1 MIVVDSAALI
11 AILEEESDAATY
23 AAAIQQAHRSL
34 ISAVNVHET
43 GIVRKDAHGL
53 QGKDR
58 LIDRIAA
65 AFGLGGDRLV
75 AREAEAGPAVV
86 ETEQHRLEHLHIGA
100 GDRAAMLALLP
111 VLGVVALHKGLEPGL
126 GVAVERDA
134 SGMAEHLLA
143 PGAQMFRQT
152 GSSRHEFPSG
162 LQQQP
167 ARQRG

>member
-43 GIVRKDAHGL
+43 GIVRKGAHGL

-65 AFGLGGDRLV
+65 AAGFWHECAAAKRRRQGLRCVARLV
-75 AREAEAGPAVV
+75 GIVRSISV
-86 ETEQHRLEHLHIGA
+86 
-100 GDRAAMLALLP
+100 
-111 VLGVVALHKGLEPGL
+111 
-126 GVAVERDA
+126 
-134 SGMAEHLLA
+134 
-143 PGAQMFRQT
+143 
-152 GSSRHEFPSG
+152 
-162 LQQQP
+162 
-167 ARQRG
+167 